1 MKVKNYLHVSTLLIT
16 ILFFLTFF
24 FIPSSYAQQ
33 PEKLANITIFEGD
46 VFVKSRVAEPK
57 GEWAKLKKAP
67 HILYNGDEVKT
78 EKGTAEIEFLD
89 GSIVKMAEK
98 TSIAIDESLKK
109 RKSLGIWLDI
119 YKGRTIKVFFG
130 KLWAE
135 IKPSKE
141 KKTEFE
147 SPTVVAGVRA
157 TTLSFSFDPA
167 TGNTTITAP
176 AGSILDVSDIGGVT
190 HITFVD
196 GEIAIAVNPE
206 TGEITFTVISGS
218 HTIESSDGTKVQVN
232 AGDSVGIT
240 YDPVTN
246 TSTINV
252 TSGTVTV
259 TDPQGQSQDLTAG
272 QTTTTGGPPPPP
284 GGPPPG
290 PPPIGTGET
299 PPRLQ
304 TEDVIIPP
312 PASPSNGNR
321 KDSN

>member
-1 MKVKNYLHVSTLLIT
+1 MKVKNYLHVSTFLIT

-46 VFVKSRVAEPK
+46 VFVKSKVSEPK
-57 GEWAKLKKAP
+57 EKWAKLKKAP

-147 SPTVVAGVRA
+147 SPTVVAGVRS

-167 TGNTTITAP
+167 TRHTTVTAP
-176 AGSILDVSDIGGVT
+176 AGSILDVSDIDGVT
-190 HITFVD
+190 RITFVD
-196 GEIAIAVNPE
+196 GAIDIAVNPE
-206 TGEITFTVISGS
+206 TSEITFTVISGS
-218 HTIESSDGTKVQVN
+218 HTILATCGTEVQVD
-232 AGDSVGIT
+232 AGDCVGII
-240 YDPVTN
+240 YDAAIKT
-246 TSTINV
+246 TTINV
-252 TSGTVTV
+252 TCGTVTV
-259 TDPQGQSQDLTAG
+259 IDPQGQRQDLTAG
-272 QTTTTGGPPPPP
+272 ETTTTTCALPPGEPPP
-284 GGPPPG
+284 GLPL
-290 PPPIGTGET
+290 IDTGE
-299 PPRLQ
+299 PPERLK
-304 TEDVIIPP
+304 TKDV
-312 PASPSNGNR
+312 PASPSGGESNGK
-321 KDSN
+321 KDDVL